1 MLCQQDPIWIR
12 KKSSPIEIS
21 CKAEEI
27 LGSQRHWTST
37 LCSQSGNHLVAHQ
50 PMNSSHDLNDFADFM
65 PNQLHLSAYTELS
78 HGRSPAPTSK
88 ASFKQM
94 QEKSKD
100 CKSSGESE
108 DLNKNTVTATAV
120 KAQHHTKTA
129 SAETKSQ
136 KKSACQPERWEVSV
150 DKLQKHIRGALL
162 RILNT
167 GSKAQE

>member
-1 MLCQQDPIWIR
+1 
-12 KKSSPIEIS
+12 
-21 CKAEEI
+21 
-27 LGSQRHWTST
+27 
-37 LCSQSGNHLVAHQ
+37 
-50 PMNSSHDLNDFADFM
+50 M

-78 HGRSPAPTSK
+78 HGRSPAQTWR

-94 QEKSKD
+94 QEQSRD

-136 KKSACQPERWEVSV
+136 KKGACQQSERWGEVSV
-150 DKLQKHIRGALL
+150 DKLQTHQGSSVENAGA
-162 RILNT
+162 
-167 GSKAQE
+167 KAEE